1 MVDDKFDPSP
11 SARRMEI
18 RTGVGERRVFSAK
31 EKGRIC
37 RGILF
42 AWRCRFRDCSL
53 NRRLRRSAAILGP
66 KWFTQRST
74 ARLARSLG
82 VALNEAESVRS
93 QREKAKTP
101 DAADLA
107 MRGWAETNRSGLLA
121 YPTVAALPRLRGVR
135 RSKFRLDQ
143 DQAAGGCS
151 LRPKFWDQE
160 SAPELSLTT
169 LPMTAV
175 VDHCPSARQIPYP
188 RGDRLT

>member
-37 RGILF
+37 RGIHF

-53 NRRLRRSAAILGP
+53 NRLLRRSAAILGP

-121 YPTVAALPRLRGVR
+121 YPTVASRFLKL
-135 RSKFRLDQ
+135 F
-143 DQAAGGCS
+143 
-151 LRPKFWDQE
+151 
-160 SAPELSLTT
+160 TT
-169 LPMTAV
+169 SI
-175 VDHCPSARQIPYP
+175 HC
-188 RGDRLT
+188 GRLTLYLVWVPPLPVAYKFVLPFRTCLSSKPRSLVGRFRKYFTNCTHHYGLN